1 MRNSVRPK
9 KHLGQHFLTD
19 ENMAKKIAASIKPS
33 DDFLLEIG
41 PGTGSLTKYLL
52 PAWGERL
59 GVIEIDK
66 ESIEYLKATYP
77 ELAGRVI
84 DGDVLTYDVNAH
96 FKGKPFN
103 IIGNFPYNISTQILF
118 KALEYRSQVKEVVG
132 MFQKEV
138 AKRICSPPGNKDYG
152 ILSVL
157 IQAYFNATYL
167 FDVPPTVFVP
177 PPAVNSGVIRLT
189 RKSNLKLDC
198 NEELFVKVVKL
209 GFNQRRKMLS
219 NALSSL
225 ITNNDF
231 KSKYLKLRAE
241 QLSWQDFVE
250 LTHSLEE
257 VA

>member
-1 MRNSVRPK
+1 MRSSVRPK
-9 KHLGQHFLTD
+9 KHLGQHFLAD
-19 ENMAKKIAASIKPS
+19 ENMAKKIAATIKPS

-41 PGTGSLTKYLL
+41 PGTGSLTKHLIEG
-52 PAWGERL
+52 WGEKL
-59 GVIEIDK
+59 WVIDVDT

-77 ELAGRVI
+77 DLSKRIIE
-84 DGDVLTYDVNAH
+84 GDILEYDLNTC
-96 FKGKPFN
+96 FNGKPFS

-118 KALEYRSQVKEVVG
+118 KVLEYRSQVNEVVG

-138 AKRICSPPGNKDYG
+138 AKRICSPHGNKDYG

-157 IQAYFNATYL
+157 VQAYFNATYL

-189 RKSNLKLDC
+189 RKPDFKLGC
-198 NEELFVKVVKL
+198 NEELFTKVVKL

-219 NALSSL
+219 NAVSSL
-225 ITNNDF
+225 IANSNLQ
-231 KSKYLKLRAE
+231 SKYLKMRAE

-250 LTHSLEE
+250 LTKSLEP
-257 VA
+257 